1 MSKRSVMTALGV
13 AIVLSGAVHAAGD
26 PVVGKKK
33 FDTCT
38 GCHGIPG
45 YTNVYPTY
53 HVPMLA
59 GQTEQYLV
67 DALRAYAKGERAHPT
82 MQAQAQSMSDADMAD
97 IAAYLAGLAPET
109 TE

>member
-1 MSKRSVMTALGV
+1 MSKSSIMIAFGLAAALIGTA
-13 AIVLSGAVHAAGD
+13 HAAGD

-45 YTNVYPTY
+45 YTNVYPTF
-53 HVPMLA
+53 HVPKLA

-67 DALRAYAKGERAHPT
+67 DALKAYARGDRPHPT
-82 MQAQAQSMSDADMAD
+82 MQAQAKSMSEQDMAD
-97 IAAYLAGLAPET
+97 VAAYLASLKPSN
-109 TE
+109 